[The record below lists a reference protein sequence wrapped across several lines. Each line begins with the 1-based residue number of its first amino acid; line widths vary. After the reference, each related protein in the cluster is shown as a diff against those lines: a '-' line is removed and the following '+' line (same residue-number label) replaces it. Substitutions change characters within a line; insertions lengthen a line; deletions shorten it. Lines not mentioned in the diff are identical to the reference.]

1 MQWVAERSVKIGM
14 IWDLESMELSRESS
28 MVVVWLA
35 RSNFT
40 VGVLLQIPM
49 ERYWGIYA
57 RVPLPLLTGA
67 CLLLGY
73 DLCC

>member
-14 IWDLESMELSRESS
+14 IWDLESMELSRESG

-35 RSNFT
+35 QSNFT

-49 ERYWGIYA
+49 EHYWGVYT
-57 RVPLPLLTGA
+57 RVPLPLSTGA